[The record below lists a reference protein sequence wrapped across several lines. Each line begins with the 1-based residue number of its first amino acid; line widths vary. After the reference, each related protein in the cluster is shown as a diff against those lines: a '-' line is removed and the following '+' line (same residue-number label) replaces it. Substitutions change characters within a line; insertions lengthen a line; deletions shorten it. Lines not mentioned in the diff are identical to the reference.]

1 MIKSARYL
9 FVVVFAGISFFF
21 VGAVSAISD
30 FTIIKS
36 GTPVDKQ
43 STEVDQKGGEVDF
56 SWGVSDGELDRSK
69 QPGIA
74 PEPDMD
80 RPAQIGPGP
89 DHNVGK
95 ALDSFVERPPKVDL
109 PRGQQEGLMLNFE
122 EIK

>member
-69 QPGIA
+69 QPGVTL
-74 PEPDMD
+74 ESGDNF
-80 RPAQIGPGP
+80 RPGAADTPQQR
-89 DHNVGK
+89 K
-95 ALDSFVERPPKVDL
+95 L
-109 PRGQQEGLMLNFE
+109 PRGQREGGLVYDFE
-122 EIK
+122 EVLEPVPDYGRPR